1 METLVPLFFFHYRYR
16 GQTNKNHITMKKII
30 KTLVVVVLLS
40 TILASCGAPRR
51 AHYKRCAGTSGWI
64 NVANR

>member
-1 METLVPLFFFHYRYR
+1 
-16 GQTNKNHITMKKII
+16 MKKII